1 MALNHLPVL
10 TMPGLSIKTFFRL
23 VDFLKDGKIIIGDKP
38 TERYIAPTVIDHVSL
53 SEPVMQDEIF
63 GPILP
68 VIEYDELTQAIAI
81 INQRPKL

>member
-1 MALNHLPVL
+1 
-10 TMPGLSIKTFFRL
+10 
-23 VDFLKDGKIIIGDKP
+23 
-38 TERYIAPTVIDHVSL
+38 VIDHVSL

-81 INQRPKL
+81 INQRPKPRSVLIF